1 MITAL
6 VKIYNCMKDQTQM
19 VINVKEMIMHATA
32 FALYLVSVLLMTY
45 TNASKN
51 GSNLLFLVMNLL
63 WLATLFTS

>member
-1 MITAL
+1 
-6 VKIYNCMKDQTQM
+6 M